1 MPTSLINIII
11 ASYRDIDTK
20 QINIDSDDSK
30 YESGP
35 ELIEPPS
42 PKLTANVD
50 GDFKWLRPLDNI
62 NPLAIE
68 NTNSIEF
75 LDEVIQDISR
85 LFMIPKP
92 YHYISARIQTVTI
105 YMIRVLIPAIIALT
119 HISQS

>member
-35 ELIEPPS
+35 ELVEPPS
-42 PKLTANVD
+42 PELTANVD
-50 GDFKWLRPLDNI
+50 SDFEWLRPLNNI

-68 NTNSIEF
+68 NTNSVEF

-92 YHYISARIQTVTI
+92 YHYISARI
-105 YMIRVLIPAIIALT
+105 
-119 HISQS
+119 